1 MDRTTRGLGRDETLL
16 RLRALEPQLR
26 ARGLISLF
34 LFGSAAR
41 DEAGPDSDVDVF
53 VEFAPGTRLGW
64 DFAGAPGLLSE
75 GLGRPVDFAMRDGLH
90 PLLRADIEHEAIRV
104 F

>member
-1 MDRTTRGLGRDETLL
+1 MNEVVHHGREETLK

-26 ARGLISLF
+26 ARGLTSLF
-34 LFGSAAR
+34 LFGSIAR
-41 DEAGPDSDVDVF
+41 DEARPDSDVDIF
-53 VEFAPGTRLGW
+53 VEFAPDARLGW
-64 DFAGAPGLLSE
+64 DFAGAPDVLSE

-90 PLLRADIEHEAIRV
+90 PLLRADIEREAIRV